1 MTTIS
6 ERGTAPEEQSHSV
19 HAVSA
24 TQRGLMLSLLLTGVF
39 FVVEL
44 VVGLTIGSVALLA
57 DAAHNFSAAAGVGI
71 ALIGAVFASKPP
83 TPRRTF
89 GFLRLEILT
98 AWINGVLL
106 LIMAF
111 LIFQMGIGKLLN
123 PVAVSTT
130 PMLILGLVG
139 LVIGGVPAVILWR
152 KQKTDV
158 NVRGAFWHVLE
169 TVFGS
174 AAVLV
179 AALLV
184 RFTGWLEA
192 DAVLGMLLGP
202 VLLVAAWGIIK
213 GTTKTLLDLAPD
225 DLDLLE
231 VKAAIEAIP
240 EVVDAHHVHAW
251 TVGIGKDIFSAHVR
265 IRDEADPQVILRA
278 ITDLIVERFNI
289 YFSTVQ
295 LETECTDLPA
305 REIDFA

>member
-1 MTTIS
+1 MNDPRTHTV
-6 ERGTAPEEQSHSV
+6 HS
-19 HAVSA
+19 VSA
-24 TQRGLMLSLLLTGVF
+24 TQRGLFWSFLLTGAF

-44 VVGLTIGSVALLA
+44 IVGLRIESVALVA

-71 ALIGAVFASKPP
+71 ALIGTMFASKPP

-89 GFLRLEILT
+89 GFLRLEIFT

-106 LIMAF
+106 LGMAV
-111 LIFQMGIGKLLN
+111 LIFKMGIEKLLS

-130 PMLILGLVG
+130 PMFVLAVVG
-139 LVIGGVPAVILWR
+139 LVIGGIPAMVLWQ

-174 AAVLV
+174 AAVLA

-184 RFTGWLEA
+184 RFTGWLGA

-202 VLLVAAWGIIK
+202 VLLVAAWGIVK
-213 GTTKTLLDLAPD
+213 GTTKTLLDLAPKH
-225 DLDLLE
+225 LDLLE
-231 VKAAIEAIP
+231 VKAAIE
-240 EVVDAHHVHAW
+240 EVTGVVDAHHVHAW
-251 TVGIGKDIFSAHVR
+251 TVGIGKDVFSAHVE
-265 IRDEADPQVILRA
+265 ILDDADAQEVLREV
-278 ITDLIVERFNI
+278 TRMLGERFDI
-289 YFSTVQ
+289 YFSTIQ
-295 LETECTDLPA
+295 IETECVDLPA